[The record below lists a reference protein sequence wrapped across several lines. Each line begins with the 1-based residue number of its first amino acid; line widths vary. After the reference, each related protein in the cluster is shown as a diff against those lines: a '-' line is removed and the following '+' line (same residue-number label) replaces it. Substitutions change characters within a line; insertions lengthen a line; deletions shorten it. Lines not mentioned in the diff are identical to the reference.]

1 MVGVE
6 DAFPVE
12 AGRTEL
18 ELGYLYSTAARAFD
32 DGGDTFRR
40 DDNATHVGG
49 FTAKYGFT
57 SFLDAGIGI
66 FGAYSQDDDEPERS
80 VTGLGDLFVNAKWRF
95 YGEGDDGLHLAYQPD
110 LSIPVGKHDDD
121 KNLSP
126 GLGFWTFDQRLVAT
140 LIERRWVGGVS
151 ASFFLPFGDRNGA
164 RGFASADL
172 GLGYQLMPWLKPELE
187 LNYVREFSTGQK
199 DAETVAATVGAIV
212 NLSDALRAD
221 LGFRH
226 DFYGR
231 NADRRLSVTASFL
244 WTF

>member
-1 MVGVE
+1 VGNVQVNS
-6 DAFPVE
+6 F
-12 AGRTEL
+12 G
-18 ELGYLYSTAARAFD
+18 ST
-32 DGGDTFRR
+32 RR
-40 DDNATHVGG
+40 
-49 FTAKYGFT
+49 
-57 SFLDAGIGI
+57 
-66 FGAYSQDDDEPERS
+66 
-80 VTGLGDLFVNAKWRF
+80 
-95 YGEGDDGLHLAYQPD
+95 
-110 LSIPVGKHDDD
+110 VGKHDDD
-121 KNLSP
+121 KDLSP

-151 ASFFLPFGDRNGA
+151 ASFFLPFGDRDGA

-187 LNYVREFSTGQK
+187 LNYAREFATGQK
-199 DAETVAATVGAIV
+199 DADTVAATVGAIV

-231 NADRRLSVTASFL
+231 NADRRLSVIASFL